1 MENKTDH
8 LDIILSKV
16 LSGNASEEEIKMLE
30 DWKESSDKNLKL
42 FQRSLKLWQANHFFI
57 AQDRIDSDFNA
68 INAQIIRT
76 LSIHNKRRDFLISM
90 YKAAAILLIPVL
102 ITFSWYYINSNGLNK
117 SMQYTEILAPKGQIS
132 KCVLADGSEVWL
144 NSGTS
149 IKYNNQFNKKYRDI
163 YLDGEAYFKVK
174 RNHSKPF
181 RVQTNTIQVQVHG
194 TSFNVAAYPNLNT
207 IETILEKGSVEIILN
222 RKTRQTIFLKPGER
236 AVYDIQ
242 KQIVNIDKVDVQ
254 LHTAWRKG
262 KFLFKDADLFMIF
275 KELERIYDISIQ
287 LEDPSIG
294 SIRMRGMFEY
304 NHNIVDALC
313 KIEKTTNLKYQI
325 QGRVVRI
332 SYKK

>member
-1 MENKTDH
+1 MENKIDH

-16 LSGNASEEEIKMLE
+16 LSGNASKEEIKALE
-30 DWKESSDKNLKL
+30 DWKKSSDKNLKL
-42 FQRSLKLWQANHFFI
+42 FQKSLKLWQANHFFI
-57 AQDRIDSDFNA
+57 AQGQIDSDFNA
-68 INAQIIRT
+68 INARIIRT
-76 LSIHNKRRDFLISM
+76 LSIHNKRRDFFISM

-102 ITFSWYYINSNGLNK
+102 IIFSWYYIKDLNK
-117 SMQYTEILAPKGQIS
+117 PIQYTEISAPKGQIS
-132 KCVLADGSEVWL
+132 KCVLADGTEVWL

-149 IKYNNQFNKKYRDI
+149 IKYSNRFNKKYRDI

-174 RNHSKPF
+174 RNQSKPF
-181 RVQTNTIQVQVHG
+181 RVQANTIKVRVHG
-194 TSFNVAAYPNLNT
+194 TSFNVAAYKDLNT

-222 RKTRQTIFLKPGER
+222 RRTRQTIFLKPGER

-242 KQIVNIDKVDVQ
+242 KQRVNIDKVDVQ

-275 KELERIYDISIQ
+275 KELERIYDVSIQ

-325 QGRVVRI
+325 QGRVVHIR
-332 SYKK
+332 YKK